1 MEQECSKDKKGILN
15 RKSYAFAIRMVKMMK
30 YLQDEKREFVLSK
43 QVLRAGTAIG
53 ALVRESEFAQSA
65 PDFVHKLSIAL
76 KEANETEY
84 WLNILRDTDYIDNE
98 AFQSVQGDCNELIS
112 ILVSSI
118 KTLKNKISNL
128 N

>member
-1 MEQECSKDKKGILN
+1 
-15 RKSYAFAIRMVKMMK
+15 MVKMMK

-118 KTLKNKISNL
+118 KTLKNKISNI